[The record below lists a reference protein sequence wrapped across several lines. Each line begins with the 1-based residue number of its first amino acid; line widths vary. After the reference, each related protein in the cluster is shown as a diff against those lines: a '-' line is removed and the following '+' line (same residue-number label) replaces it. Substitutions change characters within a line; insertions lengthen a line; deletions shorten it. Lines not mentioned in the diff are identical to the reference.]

1 MNKQRG
7 EGMALDHGM
16 LNVPL
21 DKRGDFHK
29 ELDDHLDSERKR
41 KKKEFQDAKFLN
53 EKARKEAWRVYEQI
67 DEALLFAEAT
77 RRGMKMREL
86 REVIRGLCN
95 DRPKAALKVLEM
107 FVKVA

>member
-1 MNKQRG
+1 
-7 EGMALDHGM
+7 MALDHGM

-21 DKRGDFHK
+21 DKRGNFQK
-29 ELDDHLDSERKR
+29 ELDDHLASEQKR
-41 KKKEFQDAKFLN
+41 KKKQFQDAKFLN
-53 EKARKEAWRVYEQI
+53 EQARKEAWRLYAQI
-67 DEALLFAEAT
+67 DEVLFSAEAQ

-95 DRPKAALKVLEM
+95 DRPKAALKVLDM

>member
-1 MNKQRG
+1 MT
-7 EGMALDHGM
+7 LDHGM

-21 DKRGDFHK
+21 DKRGNFHK
-29 ELDDHLDSERKR
+29 ELDDHLASERKR

-53 EKARKEAWRVYEQI
+53 EQSRKEAWLVYGQI
-67 DEALLFAEAT
+67 DEVLLSAEAQ
-77 RRGMKMREL
+77 RLGMKMREL

>member
-1 MNKQRG
+1 
-7 EGMALDHGM
+7 MALDHGM
-16 LNVPL
+16 LNIPL
-21 DKRGDFHK
+21 NKRGNFHK
-29 ELDDHLDSERKR
+29 ELDDHLASESKR

-53 EKARKEAWRVYEQI
+53 EQARKEAWRVYGQI
-67 DEALLFAEAT
+67 DEVLLFAEAQ

-95 DRPKAALKVLEM
+95 DRPKAAIKVLEM

>member
-1 MNKQRG
+1 
-7 EGMALDHGM
+7 MALDHGM

-21 DKRGDFHK
+21 DKRGNFHK
-29 ELDDHLDSERKR
+29 ELDDHLASEQKR
-41 KKKEFQDAKFLN
+41 KKKQFQDAKFLN
-53 EKARKEAWRVYEQI
+53 EQARKEAWKAYEQI
-67 DEALLFAEAT
+67 DEALLFAEAN